1 MRFHTSIRCVQDALI
16 VTGVLFAYCIALA
29 QSGDVVFEEEPFD
42 ANRVNMAKY
51 GCSLSTAITTNEGGF
66 VVHDYDAGVCL
77 HAYVKEPREVLV
89 IPEWIDGKQVR
100 RIANHAFKGSPFR
113 KISIPDSVTDIG
125 SGAFSFCA
133 KLDSIKIPEGVKK
146 INKNMLMSCSS
157 LTHVVLSSKTQKI
170 GEMAFAG
177 CTALK
182 KIELPESVECIED
195 GAFVTTQ
202 IETLITP
209 QALTTIGT
217 GAFVEC
223 VQLTNVVFMG
233 ENITIGANAF
243 CDCTHLTSATFAGS
257 VQKTSV
263 FAFSG
268 CPNLHAVRFKKAPVG
283 TVDSMA
289 FSGSPLV
296 CFYHM
301 DGQGEAKIKPC
312 GIYSAEDVVPDL
324 EKYSS
329 SRHGLVQ
336 LVRVKL
342 TGDRAG
348 NSTVTCTFT
357 NTTGQTIVFYPEL
370 YTRTLAFYDCKDEH
384 RCPIHPRVFVY
395 MQMKPVRALSRTH
408 PTRLQKWGSDQ
419 YTDVYEKAP
428 EALSFYENLEN
439 VQTMTLEVCFRRH
452 QIKDISIFSLEST
465 PMTSM
470 VK

>member
-1 MRFHTSIRCVQDALI
+1 
-16 VTGVLFAYCIALA
+16 
-29 QSGDVVFEEEPFD
+29 
-42 ANRVNMAKY
+42 
-51 GCSLSTAITTNEGGF
+51 
-66 VVHDYDAGVCL
+66 
-77 HAYVKEPREVLV
+77 
-89 IPEWIDGKQVR
+89 
-100 RIANHAFKGSPFR
+100 
-113 KISIPDSVTDIG
+113 
-125 SGAFSFCA
+125 
-133 KLDSIKIPEGVKK
+133 
-146 INKNMLMSCSS
+146 
-157 LTHVVLSSKTQKI
+157 
-170 GEMAFAG
+170 
-177 CTALK
+177 
-182 KIELPESVECIED
+182 
-195 GAFVTTQ
+195 
-202 IETLITP
+202 
-209 QALTTIGT
+209 
-217 GAFVEC
+217 
-223 VQLTNVVFMG
+223 
-233 ENITIGANAF
+233 
-243 CDCTHLTSATFAGS
+243 
-257 VQKTSV
+257 
-263 FAFSG
+263 
-268 CPNLHAVRFKKAPVG
+268 
-283 TVDSMA
+283 
-289 FSGSPLV
+289 
-296 CFYHM
+296 M

-452 QIKDISIFSLEST
+452 QIKDISHLLSGVYTNDIYGKIKMDVTIDSDTLSAEPARKDADES
-465 PMTSM
+465 
-470 VK
+470 VR